1 MILVR
6 KNVYK
11 DACLFE
17 NVFNVYKIFG
27 NVCENSK
34 DSCLEIEQ
42 VTRSNLPTQM
52 SFLCIFYSFD
62 IVVLP
67 LICQATLTL
76 DVNETGVGH
85 RITMISNVARYLSI
99 FF

>member
-11 DACLFE
+11 DVCLFE
-17 NVFNVYKIFG
+17 NVFNVCKVFE
-27 NVCENSK
+27 NVCVCFKNSK
-34 DSCLEIEQ
+34 DSCLEIEK

-52 SFLCIFYSFD
+52 SFLCISYSFN

-67 LICQATLTL
+67 LIW
-76 DVNETGVGH
+76 
-85 RITMISNVARYLSI
+85 
-99 FF
+99 